1 LQIEVRMRLLLVED
15 SPRLRDLL
23 AESVHQV
30 GWRLDSVATIGA
42 AHLATQAVSYD
53 LALVDLGLPD
63 GDGLDL
69 IRELRRDDFTAPI
82 LVITARGSIEDRV
95 AALDGG
101 GDDYLVKPFNHIE
114 LLARCR
120 ALLRRRAPNYI
131 ESIVVGDL
139 SFDPANG
146 VVAVGG
152 EPLAVAPRERS
163 VLELLLRN
171 AGRVTPKQ
179 LIESKLSEFGD
190 DISTNAVELAI
201 SRLRRRLAPFD
212 LPISIETIRGI
223 GYLLRE
229 KRQDG

>member
-1 LQIEVRMRLLLVED
+1 MRLLLVED
-15 SPRLRDLL
+15 SVRLRDLL
-23 AESVHQV
+23 AESVHQA
-30 GWRLDSVATIGA
+30 GWRIDGVATIA
-42 AHLATQAVSYD
+42 AAQLATRTVSYD

-63 GDGLDL
+63 GDGLNL
-69 IRELRRDDFTAPI
+69 ILNLRRDGFTAPI
-82 LVITARGSIEDRV
+82 LVVTARGSIEDRV

-101 GDDYLVKPFNHIE
+101 ADDYLVKPFNHIE

-120 ALLRRRAPNYI
+120 ALLRRRAPHYS
-131 ESIVVGDL
+131 ESIVLGAL
-139 SFDPANG
+139 SFDPASG
-146 VVAVGG
+146 SVAVAG

-179 LIESKLSEFGD
+179 TIEGKLSEFGG

-212 LPISIETIRGI
+212 LPIGIETIRGI

>member
-1 LQIEVRMRLLLVED
+1 MRLLLVED

-23 AESVHQV
+23 AESVHQA
-30 GWRLDSVATIGA
+30 GWRLDSVATVDA
-42 AHLATQAVSYD
+42 AHLAIRAVSYD
-53 LALVDLGLPD
+53 LALIDLGLPD

-69 IRELRRDDFTAPI
+69 IRDLRRSGFIPPI
-82 LVITARGSIEDRV
+82 LVVTARSSIEDRV

-101 GDDYLVKPFNHIE
+101 ADDYLVKPFNHIE

-120 ALLRRRAPNYI
+120 ALLRRRAPQYI
-131 ESIVVGDL
+131 ESIIIGGL
-139 SFDPANG
+139 SFDPASG
-146 VVAVGG
+146 IVTVGD
-152 EPLAVAPRERS
+152 EPLSVAPRERS

-179 LIESKLSEFGD
+179 IIESKLSEFGG

>member
-1 LQIEVRMRLLLVED
+1 MRLLLVED
-15 SPRLRDLL
+15 SARLRELL
-23 AESVHQV
+23 AESIHRA
-30 GWRLDSVATIGA
+30 GWRLDNAATAGA
-42 AHLATQAVSYD
+42 ALQAIHAVSYD
-53 LALVDLGLPD
+53 LILVDLGLPD

-69 IRELRRDDFTAPI
+69 IRELRRGGFIPPI
-82 LVITARGSIEDRV
+82 LVVTARSSIEDRV

-101 GDDYLVKPFNHIE
+101 ADDYLVKPFNHIE

-120 ALLRRRAPNYI
+120 ALLRRRAPDYI
-131 ESIVVGDL
+131 EAIVVGGL
-139 SFDPANG
+139 SFDPTNG
-146 VVAVGG
+146 VVAAGG

-163 VLELLLRN
+163 VLELLIRN

-212 LPISIETIRGI
+212 LPIRIETIRGI

-229 KRQDG
+229 KRRDG

>member
-1 LQIEVRMRLLLVED
+1 MRLILVED
-15 SPRLRDLL
+15 SARLRDLL
-23 AESVHQV
+23 AESVHQA
-30 GWRLDSVATIGA
+30 GWRLDSVATVGA
-42 AHLATQAVSYD
+42 ALLAIRTVSYD

-69 IRELRRDDFTAPI
+69 IRELRRDGFLPPI
-82 LVITARGSIEDRV
+82 LVVTARSSIEDRV
-95 AALDGG
+95 AALDRGA
-101 GDDYLVKPFNHIE
+101 DDYLVKPFNHIE

-120 ALLRRRAPNYI
+120 ALLRRRALHYI
-131 ESIVVGDL
+131 ESIVVGGL
-139 SFDPANG
+139 SFDPANR
-146 VVAVGG
+146 VVTVGG
-152 EPLAVAPRERS
+152 EPLPVAPRERS

-179 LIESKLSEFGD
+179 SIETKLSELGD

-229 KRQDG
+229 KRRDG

>member
-1 LQIEVRMRLLLVED
+1 MRLLLVED
-15 SPRLRDLL
+15 SARLRDLL
-23 AESVHQV
+23 VESVHQA
-30 GWRLDSVATIGA
+30 GWRLDGVATVSA
-42 AHLATQAVSYD
+42 ARLATQTVGYD
-53 LALVDLGLPD
+53 LVLVDLGLPD

-69 IRELRRDDFTAPI
+69 IRNLRRDGFTAPI

-101 GDDYLVKPFNHIE
+101 ADDYLVKPFNHIE

-120 ALLRRRAPNYI
+120 ALLRRKAPDYN
-131 ESIVVGDL
+131 ESIILGGL
-139 SFDPANG
+139 SFDPASG
-146 VVAVGG
+146 IVAIAG

-171 AGRVTPKQ
+171 VGRVTSKQ
-179 LIESKLSEFGD
+179 TIESKLSEFGD
-190 DISTNAVELAI
+190 DISTNAVELAV
-201 SRLRRRLAPFD
+201 SRLRRRLVPFN

-229 KRQDG
+229 RRRDG